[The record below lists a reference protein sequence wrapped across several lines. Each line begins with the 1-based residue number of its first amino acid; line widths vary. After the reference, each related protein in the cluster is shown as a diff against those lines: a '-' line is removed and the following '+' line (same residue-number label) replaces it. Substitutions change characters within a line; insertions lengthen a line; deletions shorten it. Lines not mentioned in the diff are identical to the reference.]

1 MGRFVME
8 HLPRATATYEVN
20 PVSWDEAKLWL
31 EQSSVISAVR
41 TTEMITAIK
50 AGMDVALA
58 PSPSAVAIS
67 SGDEALLITL
77 SFGVLLAWAEQ
88 DIAPLPEDWRCT
100 LLRVQSRSEL
110 QTSDA
115 LTTAIGEEIADEPV
129 GGSL

>member
-8 HLPRATATYEVN
+8 HLPRATATYDVN
-20 PVSWDEAKLWL
+20 PVSWDQAKLWL

-58 PSPSAVAIS
+58 PSPSTVAIS
-67 SGDEALLITL
+67 PGDEALLITL

-88 DIAPLPEDWRCT
+88 NIAPLPEDWRCA
-100 LLRVQSRSEL
+100 LLRVQARSEL
-110 QTSDA
+110 QPSNA
-115 LTTAIGEEIADEPV
+115 LAAAFGDEVADEPV
-129 GGSL
+129 GESL